1 MPIVSVVFKIPTL
14 HLNSLWLLFARVTA
28 QGLAVLL
35 VAITAR
41 RLGVADFGQFALI
54 GAVLQIG
61 NTFTNFGTDTYL
73 IREFARAGKV
83 TDLLARALGLQLLL
97 SALWVVVTLLIQP
110 NSLILLYSLALFPLA
125 FFSVATISLRALE
138 RMDLVW
144 ILSLIYGFIQ
154 LIAAFLSWDI
164 STLCLTLLLGHFLS
178 ATLSYLICRASIS
191 DFSLFPIHNISPLL
205 KLTLPFA
212 ALTLLLVLSQ
222 RLGMLTV
229 SGLLGDSAT
238 GIFSAVLRIVE
249 GLKLG
254 HYAIL
259 GALLPVISRGT
270 PSARKSF
277 RRGFSY
283 LAGLSFLM
291 AIGLS
296 LFAHIIILIL
306 FGEQFTS
313 AATLLALLGWG
324 LLPYTVSSFIS
335 YDLIAHGREMDLLRA
350 TSVSLIIYLALY
362 FWLISSY
369 GLDGAVYAALAGEI
383 IQAIVFLLFRYSP
396 VVE

>member
-1 MPIVSVVFKIPTL
+1 MSVVFKIPTL

-73 IREFARAGKV
+73 IREFARAGKL
-83 TDLLARALGLQLLL
+83 TDLLTRALGLQLLL

-110 NSLILLYSLALFPLA
+110 NSLILIYSLALFPLA
-125 FFSVATISLRALE
+125 FFSIATISLRALE

-144 ILSLIYGFIQ
+144 TLSLIYGFIQ
-154 LIAAFLSWDI
+154 LIAAFFSWDI
-164 STLCLTLLLGHFLS
+164 STLCLTLLIGHFLN
-178 ATLSYLICRASIS
+178 AAISYLICRALIS
-191 DFSLFPIHNISPLL
+191 DFSLFPIQNIFPLL
-205 KLTLPFA
+205 KRTLPFA

-229 SGLLGDSAT
+229 SGLLGDSPT

-270 PSARKSF
+270 QSSRKSF
-277 RRGFSY
+277 RRGFIY

-296 LFAHIIILIL
+296 LFPSLLILIL

-313 AATLLALLGWG
+313 AATLLALLGWS

-369 GLDGAVYAALAGEI
+369 GLDGAVYAALVGEI
-383 IQAIVFLLFRYSP
+383 IQAIIFLLFQSKS
-396 VVE
+396 VVA